1 MRRWGQIPDAK
12 PDSWYMETAKK
23 VYRPDIYAAAAKELI
38 AEGKMKASDFPDFA
52 KESGFKAPDK
62 TFIDGVVYDGRKP
75 NAYINSFKI
84 GLKGG
89 EKT

>member
-1 MRRWGQIPDAK
+1 
-12 PDSWYMETAKK
+12 
-23 VYRPDIYAAAAKELI
+23 
-38 AEGKMKASDFPDFA
+38 MKASDFPDFA